1 MITLTSF
8 SFKKGVP
15 SVDHVF
21 DCRTI
26 QNPHHVPSLRELTG
40 RDEAVQTFVERSAA
54 ANDIATQAA
63 RRIMEGAES
72 LAFGCYGG
80 RHRSVAVAE
89 IIGKS
94 LKRYNIEHVIVHREL
109 K

>member
-1 MITLTSF
+1 MITITSF
-8 SFKKGVP
+8 AFKKGVP
-15 SVDHVF
+15 PVDHVF

-26 QNPHHVPSLRELTG
+26 QNPHQFASLRDLTG
-40 RDEAVQTFVERSAA
+40 QDEAVQEFVEKSAA
-54 ANDIATQAA
+54 AHDITTQAA
-63 RRIMEGAES
+63 RRIMEGAKQ

-89 IIGKS
+89 LLGKS